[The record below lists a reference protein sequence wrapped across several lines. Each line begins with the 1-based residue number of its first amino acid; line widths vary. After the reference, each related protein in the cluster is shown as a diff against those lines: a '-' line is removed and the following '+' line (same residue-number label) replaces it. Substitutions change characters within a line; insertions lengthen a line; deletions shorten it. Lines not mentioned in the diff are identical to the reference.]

1 MTRNFMALLFAAL
14 TLPLTLMGTGAAA
27 QTTGAAASVVALSV
41 ITDGP
46 LPGFGDASASP
57 WLAVEMDQAD
67 VSGWDFAPATGAPPD
82 RVEWHFALI
91 PYAGG
96 SVRQFFPMPQV
107 QRMFG
112 NLHMVSAEAR
122 LYLDDK
128 YQTLMFGQAVI
139 QGGAQDKAL
148 AAFVMRM
155 TQQLLGEHGAYRS
168 IDMSPAAPRPA
179 PQQ

>member
-1 MTRNFMALLFAAL
+1 MTGRFIAGLFAAL
-14 TLPLTLMGTGAAA
+14 TLALTLPATAAETPA
-27 QTTGAAASVVALSV
+27 IALSV

-57 WLAVEMDQAD
+57 WLAALMDRAG

-96 SVRQFFPMPQV
+96 GVRQFFPMPQV

-122 LYLDDK
+122 LYLDGQ
-128 YQTLMFGQAVI
+128 YQTLVFGQAVI

-148 AAFVMRM
+148 ADFVARM

-168 IDMSPAAPRPA
+168 IDMGLPSPTSPPHS
-179 PQQ
+179 